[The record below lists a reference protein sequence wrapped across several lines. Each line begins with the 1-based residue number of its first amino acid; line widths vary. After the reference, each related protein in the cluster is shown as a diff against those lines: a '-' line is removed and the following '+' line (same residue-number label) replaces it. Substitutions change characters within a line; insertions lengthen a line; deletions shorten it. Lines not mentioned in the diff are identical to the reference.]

1 MNYTDPIA
9 ELQNLLK
16 DDLDLMAEI
25 INEMMISKNAPR
37 IPEISNHIFSAGGK
51 KLRPLLCLATAR
63 SLGYDRD
70 KHIMLAASIEFIHT
84 ATLLHDDVVDESS
97 TRRGLKTANILWNN
111 QSSILVGDFLFSR
124 AFQLMV
130 STGSLKILE
139 VLANTSALIAESEVL
154 QLSQVR
160 NTETSV
166 NTYMKIIEGKT
177 AALFSAASQT
187 GAMISSEN
195 VKDIENFQ
203 SYGKAIGLSFQ
214 LIDDY
219 LDYKGN
225 ASHMG
230 KNLGDDF
237 GNAKLTFPLI
247 LALNKCN
254 AEERDTLKSSL
265 LKQNRDATDL
275 KTVILIME
283 KYRTLENTKD
293 EAKKWSHIA
302 SEAIR
307 KLPNNNI
314 TNLLGQIAEVIV
326 KRSS

>member
-1 MNYTDPIA
+1 MNHIDPIA
-9 ELQNLLK
+9 ELQILLK
-16 DDLDLMAEI
+16 NDLDSMAEV

-97 TRRGLKTANILWNN
+97 TRRGLKTANTLWNN

-130 STGSLKILE
+130 STGSINILE

-166 NTYMKIIEGKT
+166 ETYMKII
-177 AALFSAASQT
+177 
-187 GAMISSEN
+187 
-195 VKDIENFQ
+195 
-203 SYGKAIGLSFQ
+203 
-214 LIDDY
+214 
-219 LDYKGN
+219 
-225 ASHMG
+225 
-230 KNLGDDF
+230 
-237 GNAKLTFPLI
+237 
-247 LALNKCN
+247 
-254 AEERDTLKSSL
+254 
-265 LKQNRDATDL
+265 
-275 KTVILIME
+275 
-283 KYRTLENTKD
+283 
-293 EAKKWSHIA
+293 
-302 SEAIR
+302 
-307 KLPNNNI
+307 
-314 TNLLGQIAEVIV
+314 
-326 KRSS
+326 